1 VTAHP
6 PNRLSTCRY
15 HRWRTPIRL
24 LAVLSFLAACHR
36 GSGTG
41 PAPTAGEISFQRLRL
56 WHDRVRMARAL
67 GWDSTI
73 DGSRIEAARDSLS
86 RARQSFSAD
95 PAQTRTAD
103 PITQAMQQ
111 AWRTQLKPDVDGGV
125 PEPGYGCPVEKQTA
139 HPAWD
144 SLRRLEAAVYQCY
157 GAAANSIVVDGDTL
171 NRLAILGL
179 LSQTPDRLRR
189 ERLFRALEPVW
200 RSVDGPADPSSA
212 YRHIVALR
220 RTGWSGGPSPID
232 LKGAPFGLGPA
243 QVEGWLLE
251 ALGRFRSVTPDMLL
265 EPWDWY
271 YENGRATAALSQR
284 LPTIDDLRRVNR
296 AWYARLGADPERLRV
311 YYNLAAG
318 PGKDPVAYTDFAERN
333 RWVDGR
339 LVPGRPWVS
348 ASYLAGG
355 FDNLTELLHETG
367 HAIHIAG
374 IRTRPAF
381 VDWPDDDT
389 FTEALAD
396 VAAAEAF
403 EPSWQITFLGDSIPL
418 ARALRAKYAWT
429 AMDMAWALFEIRI
442 HREPGADPNAVW
454 TAITTEYLR
463 IRPHPEWSWWAMRGQ
478 LIDSPGYLV
487 NYAIGAFITAD
498 IRHRIQQLKGP
509 MMGADSTLYP
519 WLVAEL
525 YQFGG
530 ERPSARVLE
539 DFLGRRLS
547 AMALLADL
555 DRIGS

>member
-1 VTAHP
+1 
-6 PNRLSTCRY
+6 
-15 HRWRTPIRL
+15 
-24 LAVLSFLAACHR
+24 
-36 GSGTG
+36 
-41 PAPTAGEISFQRLRL
+41 
-56 WHDRVRMARAL
+56 
-67 GWDSTI
+67 
-73 DGSRIEAARDSLS
+73 
-86 RARQSFSAD
+86 
-95 PAQTRTAD
+95 
-103 PITQAMQQ
+103 
-111 AWRTQLKPDVDGGV
+111 
-125 PEPGYGCPVEKQTA
+125 
-139 HPAWD
+139 
-144 SLRRLEAAVYQCY
+144 
-157 GAAANSIVVDGDTL
+157 
-171 NRLAILGL
+171 
-179 LSQTPDRLRR
+179 
-189 ERLFRALEPVW
+189 
-200 RSVDGPADPSSA
+200 
-212 YRHIVALR
+212 
-220 RTGWSGGPSPID
+220 
-232 LKGAPFGLGPA
+232 
-243 QVEGWLLE
+243 
-251 ALGRFRSVTPDMLL
+251 
-265 EPWDWY
+265 
-271 YENGRATAALSQR
+271 
-284 LPTIDDLRRVNR
+284 
-296 AWYARLGADPERLRV
+296 V
-311 YYNLAAG
+311 YYHLAAG
-318 PGKDPVAYTDFAERN
+318 TGKDPVAYTDFAERN

-403 EPSWQITFLGDSIPL
+403 EPFWQITFLGDSIPL

-454 TAITTEYLR
+454 TAITSEYLR

-487 NYAIGAFITAD
+487 NYAIGAFVTAD

-509 MMGADSTLYP
+509 MMDADSTLYP
-519 WLVAEL
+519 WLVAQL